1 MIQRFRQITGIL
13 KTPAFQAGEV
23 WLIQP
28 YQDESGVA
36 YVDKFNSAE
45 GTFNVKLAASELT
58 MKSVSGQSF
67 GPDSSESFRE
77 EKLKDNS
84 AIQGNGPGTEGKDL

>member
-1 MIQRFRQITGIL
+1 MVKTCTYYDPEIQTNYWDIENACFS
-13 KTPAFQAGEV
+13 AGEV

-77 EKLKDNS
+77 GK
-84 AIQGNGPGTEGKDL
+84 AEG